1 MLKLFGHNAFVYVQL
16 LGGTSKSGY
25 GAHLH
30 SGKPRQSRVA
40 VRQFGET
47 GRRRSTSTS
56 TKSDH
61 FFAKVRAHKAV
72 QRPYSPGEVRAL
84 AFQLRV
90 RAAKAYLTMSMA
102 GQPRALWRKASVAAL
117 LAAKRMSAP
126 LHPFRVHKS
135 AVFAR
140 FAATTATGQFSHP
153 SRVHE
158 MR

>member
-1 MLKLFGHNAFVYVQL
+1 MSNFW
-16 LGGTSKSGY
+16 
-25 GAHLH
+25 GAHQNRAMAHICIADSHARAGLLCA
-30 SGKPRQSRVA
+30 SLARQAAA
-40 VRQFGET
+40 VRL
-47 GRRRSTSTS
+47 RLRRSSSSSTS

-72 QRPYSPGEVRAL
+72 QRPYSPGEVRAP

-126 LHPFRVHKS
+126 L
-135 AVFAR
+135 
-140 FAATTATGQFSHP
+140 TAQFSHP
-153 SRVHE
+153 ARVHE

>member
-1 MLKLFGHNAFVYVQL
+1 MAHICIADSHARAGL
-16 LGGTSKSGY
+16 LCASL
-25 GAHLH
+25 A
-30 SGKPRQSRVA
+30 RQAAA
-40 VRQFGET
+40 VRVRL
-47 GRRRSTSTS
+47 RRSSSTSTS

-72 QRPYSPGEVRAL
+72 QRPYSPGEVRAP

-117 LAAKRMSAP
+117 LAAKRMGAP
-126 LHPFRVHKS
+126 LHTFRVHKS
-135 AVFAR
+135 PFFAC
-140 FAATTATGQFSHP
+140 FAATTGTAQFSHP
-153 SRVHE
+153 ARVHE